1 MNRRAFL
8 QSVAGVALAAGD
20 LSAAPAAGGW
30 SAGVA
35 AVDITPET
43 SLWMAGYAARKAP
56 SQGVALPLHAKALA
70 LRCGREHPV
79 VLVTCDLL
87 GVTAR
92 ISRRVAD
99 NLKKRRGVRRSEIFF
114 NASHTHAGPVV
125 DDQLSVAYDLT
136 REQWDAIRAYTER
149 LEEMLTVVV
158 LDALAQMRPA
168 RAGYARGEAGFAAN
182 RRVAFAPDGP
192 ADRSVPVLRVDAPD
206 VDPLAIVFGY
216 ACHNTTLQASF
227 VQYHGDY
234 AGIAQAALERRHPGA
249 KALFVAGCGAD
260 ANPSPRG
267 TVELVEAHGT
277 SLADA
282 VDRALPSVTP
292 VTAALRTEYGTV
304 DLPFVGGAAREK
316 WRAGLKIDDVYL
328 RRYDAV
334 MDVIK
339 GRDGRLPAAQ
349 PDPVQVWRFGSG
361 LTLVGLGGEVVVDY
375 ALRLAREYP
384 ERRMWVAGYSN
395 DVFGYVPSLRVL
407 REGGYE
413 GGDAM
418 VYYARPG
425 PFTEAVEELIV
436 GKARQFIGASA

>member
-20 LSAAPAAGGW
+20 VRAAPAKAGW

-35 AVDITPET
+35 ALDITPAT
-43 SLWMAGYAARKAP
+43 SLWMAGYAARKGP
-56 SQGVALPLHAKALA
+56 SEGVALPLHAKALA
-70 LRCGREHPV
+70 LRCGRERPV

-92 ISRRVAD
+92 ISGRVAD
-99 NLKKRRGVRRSEIFF
+99 DLQKRRGVRRSEIFF
-114 NASHTHAGPVV
+114 NASHTHSGPVV

-136 REQWDAIRAYTER
+136 REQWDAIRAYTDR
-149 LEEMLTVVV
+149 LEEMLTAVV
-158 LDALAQMRPA
+158 LDALAHMRPA
-168 RAGYARGEAGFAAN
+168 RIGYARGEAGFAAN
-182 RRVAFAPDGP
+182 RRVAFTPHGP
-192 ADRSVPVLRVDAPD
+192 ADRSVPVLRVDASD
-206 VDPLAIVFGY
+206 GNPLAIVFGY

-227 VQYHGDY
+227 VRYHGDY

-267 TVELVEAHGT
+267 TLELVEAHGT

-282 VDRALPSVTP
+282 VDRALPSATP
-292 VTAALRTEYGTV
+292 VPAALRTSYGV
-304 DLPFVGGAAREK
+304 VNLPFVDGAARDQ

-334 MDVIK
+334 MNAIK
-339 GRDGRLPAAQ
+339 GRDGHLPAAQ
-349 PDPVQVWRFGSG
+349 PDPVQVWQFGSG

-425 PFTEAVEELIV
+425 PFTESVEELII
-436 GKARQFIGASA
+436 GKAAQLIGASA